1 MAHVKVEGLVSGL
14 DQLFDFA
21 DLEVAV
27 VTEVFELAEY
37 FVGAARDLWER
48 GRVGE
53 PTMPLNH
60 LVVAKG
66 LQLIQSSIQSHLV
79 ILDANT

>member
-37 FVGAARDLWER
+37 FVGAARDL
-48 GRVGE
+48 
-53 PTMPLNH
+53 
-60 LVVAKG
+60 
-66 LQLIQSSIQSHLV
+66 
-79 ILDANT
+79 